1 MLSSSTRFQLPST
14 SSTSSA
20 YSSAP
25 PVAAAPDDEEED
37 DDERRLKPNGW
48 EKMRCSTLSAT
59 SAGKFM
65 ISPPVFVWGLSIYIL
80 VYCLYVYMRQVH
92 LHRGGICS
100 TFVCFVFEK
109 WNTRICTLFKP
120 FHWWVFAAFCGALF
134 IIIWRAIQSASQPV
148 NQPSSQQGRQVQ
160 RQNKNWWWW
169 QNETRRR
176 PGLLTAEA
184 AEPDEEQSNTT
195 FDSDILHFGSEEIV
209 G

>member
-1 MLSSSTRFQLPST
+1 MLSSSTRFQLLST
-14 SSTSSA
+14 FSA

-48 EKMRCSTLSAT
+48 EKMRRSTLSAT

-80 VYCLYVYMRQVH
+80 VYCMYEYRRQVH

-100 TFVCFVFEK
+100 TFACFVFEK

-134 IIIWRAIQSASQPV
+134 IIIWRAIQPASQPV
-148 NQPSSQQGRQVQ
+148 NQPSSQQGQVQ

-184 AEPDEEQSNTT
+184 AEPDEEQSNTYTT
-195 FDSDILHFGSEEIV
+195 FDSDI
-209 G
+209 